1 MAGLTIYIDDND
13 LKKAQKGYSWNDA
26 QKTTPNE
33 TKPQGKY
40 NVVATDKTYMTTQQ
54 PKSFQEVVVNEPV
67 YDKVAKAI
75 FPAEPSNGIIRDEK
89 GNMLGEMPIESLYG
103 FRDPVFNLAFLGA
116 GLANGAMKGITS
128 IGEKIVT
135 NKPLWTAIS
144 ANNIKNRIEDE
155 GFVEGVLGH
164 PVQTTFDL
172 LMLGPAAKE
181 IKTVGNEAIKMHSHK
196 IITPQKIKS
205 SISPKEQSW
214 TPEQWTATQ
223 DAAIARGDMAEAQRL
238 RDLHAGTK
246 EYDPIHEYHGSNKV
260 FEEFNE
266 SPHGIYFTPDEPAA
280 KGYMRG
286 LTPTKYDVY
295 LNKGK
300 DVVIIDNNGLPW
312 NKIAEDK
319 AAEAFGIS
327 KEDLHSMIGRYNAGA
342 QPWYYDF
349 LYPFGF
355 RPKTNYYAIDQLAKV
370 AKQQG
375 KTSLNLVN
383 AVDNGKRI
391 TAIKNKLYD
400 QHIVFKPNQI
410 KLADAVTYDDNG
422 VRIPLGIRDNFK
434 MNDIRYGLTTLG
446 TTGLGFG
453 LGYKFL
459 NNQQKQSGGELDK
472 AQYGT
477 QTKINILDDVN
488 EHKFRKLY
496 DSDNK
501 SWYTGFTGRR
511 GESTNGEVYL
521 ANGMSNAEIR
531 KEFPNALIKVENGV
545 KTFRLPKVNEEV
557 VLPKVESKWNTVIT
571 LPNGQEERKMKE
583 LVPEKRT
590 NYIDGYKTTE
600 NGIQNM
606 INFTDPWTL
615 PKWTMAFEDSSGKP
629 YSDRY
634 YKLQNEYFDNG
645 GKDNPMEYILN
656 KDFDEVKTTGELE
669 TLNIPNALW
678 YNTTKGTFMVSDEN
692 GNLNY
697 SDYNLSLNDHYSV
710 TDNFKIYR
718 PKKTTITTID
728 QNAVKRNKFIKEMND
743 VNRIANILNAG
754 QNRTWNLQY
763 QQGGPTHLQPWDE
776 QRFRMWFNSLP
787 EGIRNSNDYDYRGWW
802 LENGSIPYKQILSG
816 NGHFTDKYKLPNH
829 PTFSNQSIYSKGNTI
844 GGQWINNDMDFVPSQ
859 YNVRNGSDRI
869 IDYMEFGDKGSRM
882 FDTNGIVA
890 QFKDGG
896 PTGLTIIIDDEQFKK
911 GGQIHIKEKNKG
923 KFTKQ
928 AQSAGMSVQEFAR
941 HVLAHKDRYPASTV
955 KRANFARNASKW
967 GK

>member
-1 MAGLTIYIDDND
+1 MAGLSIYIDDKD
-13 LKKAQKGYSWNDA
+13 LKKAQKGYSWTDA
-26 QKTTPNE
+26 QKTTTKE

-40 NVVATDKTYMTTQQ
+40 NVVATDKAYMTTQQ

-89 GNMLGEMPIESLYG
+89 GNMLGEQPIEPLYG
-103 FRDPVFNLAFLGA
+103 FKDPVFNLAFLGA
-116 GLANGAMKGITS
+116 GLANGAMKGITE
-128 IGEKIVT
+128 IGEKVVT

-172 LMLGPAAKE
+172 LMLGPAAKG

-205 SISPKEQSW
+205 SISHKEQSW
-214 TPEQWTATQ
+214 TPEQWTAAQ
-223 DAAIARGDMAEAQRL
+223 DAAIESGDITEAQRL
-238 RDLHAGTK
+238 RDLHFKVNAPNTKAVDLEGKPLQTTHGTNK
-246 EYDPIHEYHGSNKV
+246 TFNSFELEGPNVEHGDPGDFGYGHYFFPDKRISSYGDRQIYSYLNIENPYKGEWSRN
-260 FEEFNE
+260 FNRGQ
-266 SPHGIYFTPDEPAA
+266 SGLDYA
-280 KGYMRG
+280 KKSMKSARDFG
-286 LTPTKYDVY
+286 LTNMTDLEIEQELSKLSNADGVF
-295 LNKGK
+295 
-300 DVVIIDNNGLPW
+300 
-312 NKIAEDK
+312 A
-319 AAEAFGIS
+319 IS
-327 KEDLHSMIGRYNAGA
+327 PYN
-342 QPWYYDF
+342 
-349 LYPFGF
+349 
-355 RPKTNYYAIDQLAKV
+355 
-370 AKQQG
+370 
-375 KTSLNLVN
+375 
-383 AVDNGKRI
+383 KRI
-391 TAIKNKLYD
+391 
-400 QHIVFKPNQI
+400 QEIVVPKGEQI

-422 VRIPLGIRDNFK
+422 VRIPLGLRDNFK
-434 MNDIRYGLTTLG
+434 LNDIRYGLTTLG
-446 TTGLGFG
+446 TTGLGLG

-459 NNQQKQSGGELDK
+459 NNQKKQTGGE
-472 AQYGT
+472 QE
-477 QTKINILDDVN
+477 NI
-488 EHKFRKLY
+488 
-496 DSDNK
+496 DNTHLWK
-501 SWYTGFTGRR
+501 RTHW
-511 GESTNGEVYL
+511 GEVDKSPTGNPLWGDKYEINNFDKYDRKKYL
-521 ANGMSNAEIR
+521 ELKKQIR
-531 KEFPNALIKVENGV
+531 EEYPNAIFHYTRSKDGDMYVDS
-545 KTFRLPKVNEEV
+545 FRVPYEKQEDVALPKIDN
-557 VLPKVESKWNTVIT
+557 KWNTVVT
-571 LPNGQEERKMKE
+571 LPNGQEERQMMA

-590 NYIDGYKTTE
+590 NYIDGYRTTK

-615 PKWTMAFEDSSGKP
+615 PKWTMAFENASGKP

-634 YKLQNEYFDNG
+634 YQLQNEYFDNG
-645 GKDNPMEYILN
+645 GKDNPLEYILN

-678 YNTTKGTFMVSDEN
+678 YNTTKRTFMVSDEN

-697 SDYNLSLNDHYSV
+697 SDYNLSPNDHYSV
-710 TDNFKIYR
+710 TDNVKIYK
-718 PKKTTITTID
+718 PKQNTITTID

-743 VNRIANILNAG
+743 VNRLANMVNAG
-754 QNRTWNLQY
+754 HNRTWNLQY

-844 GGQWINNDMDFVPSQ
+844 GGKWINNDMDFVPSQ

-869 IDYMEFGDKGSRM
+869 VDYMEFGDKGSRM
-882 FDTNGIVA
+882 FDTNGMVA

-896 PTGLTIIIDDEQFKK
+896 PLGLTIVIDDEQFKK
-911 GGQIHIKEKNKG
+911 GGQIHIKKKNKG